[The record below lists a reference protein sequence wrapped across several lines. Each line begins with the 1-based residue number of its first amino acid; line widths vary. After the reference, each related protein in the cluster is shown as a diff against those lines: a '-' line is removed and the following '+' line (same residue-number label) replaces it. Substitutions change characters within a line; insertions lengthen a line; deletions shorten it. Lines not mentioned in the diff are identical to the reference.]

1 MLVLILL
8 LVVGSILVY
17 ISKFNFTP
25 VTVNL
30 GFYTFPDIPLF
41 YVIVASLL
49 FGLILSYLAYLI
61 HSISTSFKLKGKDKV
76 IKKDKDTVL
85 ELTKRVHQ
93 LELEN
98 EKLKNGSD
106 PQPTDQNALWNHYYP
121 SSTKPYIYLKI
132 CNYC

>member
-1 MLVLILL
+1 MLVLILF
-8 LVVGSILVY
+8 LVVGSVLVY

-30 GFYTFPDIPLF
+30 GLHVFSNIPLF

-49 FGLILSYLAYLI
+49 IGLILSYLVYLV
-61 HSISTSFKLKGKDKV
+61 HSISTSFAFRGKNKE
-76 IKKDKDTVL
+76 IKKEKDEVL

-98 EKLKNGSD
+98 EKLKNESGRKAED
-106 PQPTDQNALWNHYYP
+106 PNSL
-121 SSTKPYIYLKI
+121 
-132 CNYC
+132 